1 MTEFQ
6 ELVGKTI
13 ASIRWMEPFELDMFG
28 WGEDEGVIIFF
39 TDGSWLV
46 PTSDPE
52 GNGTGFIEIGGN
64 ND

>member
-13 ASIRWMEPFELDMFG
+13 ASVRWMKPSELDMFG
-28 WGEDEGVIIFF
+28 WAGDEGVIIFF

-64 ND
+64 DD

>member
-1 MTEFQ
+1 
-6 ELVGKTI
+6 
-13 ASIRWMEPFELDMFG
+13 MEPSELDMFG
-28 WGEDEGVIIFF
+28 WGGDEGVIIFF

>member
-1 MTEFQ
+1 MNEFR

-13 ASIRWMEPFELDMFG
+13 ASVRWMNPSEVDAFG
-28 WGEDEGVIIFF
+28 WAGDEGVIIFF

-64 ND
+64 DE